1 MERELIINST
11 PTGAEI
17 ALLEDK
23 RLVELHR
30 DSQSNRFNV
39 GDLYLG
45 RIKKISPGL
54 NAAFVDVGFER
65 DAFLHYTDLNPQF
78 RSIFKYTKGANE
90 GHPYN
95 MSQFQKEPD
104 IIKTGKINNVLSKN
118 QHILV
123 QIIKEPIQTKG
134 PRLSCE
140 LSLAGRYLVLT
151 PFNEVVGVSRKI
163 ASAQERKRLQQVIEQ
178 IKPKGYGVII
188 RTVAENQPVQKLH
201 EDLKNLIELWEE
213 ITRKLVGMNGPQIVY
228 SETRKTNTLLRDV
241 LNDSFNNIVVND
253 PTIANEVKE
262 YVRKISP
269 GSEKIVNLHN
279 QTKSVFDS
287 TGVTKQIKSSFGR
300 TVNMDSGAY
309 LIIEHTE
316 ALHVIDVN
324 SGNKTAVKG
333 DQEANAVAV
342 NVEAARE
349 IARQLRLRDLGGI
362 IIIDFIDMKN
372 PENKKTVF
380 NELRVAMEHDRAK
393 HTLLPISKF
402 GVGQITR
409 QRVKPEVTI
418 TTSEVCPTCSGTGK
432 IEASILLLDEVER
445 KLKHLIQIQNL
456 KELKL
461 VVHPYVEAF
470 IKKGSLFHK
479 SMFRKWKSAY
489 SRKIHVS
496 GSEDFQYMEYRF
508 FDKNDEEINVE

>member
-1 MERELIINST
+1 MERDLIINST

-17 ALLEDK
+17 ALLENK
-23 RLVELHR
+23 KLVELHR
-30 DSQSNRFNV
+30 DTQSNRFNV
-39 GDLYLG
+39 GDFYLG

-78 RSIFKYTKGANE
+78 RSIFKFTKAAID
-90 GHPYN
+90 GHPFKMAN
-95 MSQFQKEPD
+95 FQKEPD
-104 IIKTGKINNVLSKN
+104 IVKTGKINNVLSKN
-118 QHILV
+118 QYVLV

-140 LSLAGRYLVLT
+140 LSLAGRFLVLT

-163 ASAQERKRLQQVIEQ
+163 ASAQERKRLQQVVEQ
-178 IKPKGYGVII
+178 IRPKGYGVII
-188 RTVAENQPVQKLH
+188 RTVAEDQPVQTLH
-201 EDLKNLIELWEE
+201 EDLNSLVLLWEE
-213 ITRKLVGMNGPQIVY
+213 ITSKLKGMHGPQIVY
-228 SETRKTNTLLRDV
+228 SETRKTNSLLRDV
-241 LNDSFNNIVVND
+241 LNDSFNNIIVND

-262 YVRKISP
+262 YVRKIAP
-269 GSEKIVNLHN
+269 ASEKIVSLHN
-279 QTKSVFDS
+279 NVKSVFDS

-309 LIIEHTE
+309 LIVEHTE

-324 SGNKTAVKG
+324 SGNKTAIKG
-333 DQEANAVAV
+333 DQETNALAV
-342 NVEAARE
+342 NMEAARE

-372 PENKKTVF
+372 PDNKKTVY
-380 NELRVAMEHDRAK
+380 NELRIAMEQDRAK

-409 QRVKPEVTI
+409 QRVKPEVNI

-445 KLKHLIQIQNL
+445 KLKHLIQIHNL
-456 KELKL
+456 KQVKL
-461 VVHPYVEAF
+461 IVHPYVEAY
-470 IKKGSLFHK
+470 IKKGRWFSSLY
-479 SMFRKWKSAY
+479 SKWRRNY
-489 SRKIHVS
+489 SRKINVT